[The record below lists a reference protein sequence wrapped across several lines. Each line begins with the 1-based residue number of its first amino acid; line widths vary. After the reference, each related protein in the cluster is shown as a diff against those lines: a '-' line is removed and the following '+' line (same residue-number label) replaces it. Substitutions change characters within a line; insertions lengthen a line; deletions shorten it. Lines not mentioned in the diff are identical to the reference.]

1 MAGGTI
7 NLAVKT
13 TNDSAGLKAAQSDF
27 EAFGGK
33 ITAVSAIATGGMLA
47 LAGGAVKMAAD
58 YQQSMSQVAAVSG
71 ATGAELEKLKTL
83 GKDIGADTAFSARDA
98 ALAMGEL
105 AAGGRSVTQILGGE
119 ARAAVDLAAAG
130 NYGLAESGRTIATVM
145 DVWKDSQI
153 STNDVVNRL
162 AGAANASRFGVE
174 DMSQAVAQAGGV
186 AAQMGVSFEDFTT
199 AIAMSASSFASGSDA
214 GTSYKTMLLN
224 LDGTTDKA
232 KSKIAELNLQFR
244 EQDGAI
250 KSTRDI
256 AQELADK
263 VGILGEAEQTAALKV
278 IFGND
283 AYRTAAAMMDGAG
296 EAATRVNDV
305 LSNTNAADIA
315 ATRMDNAKGSFEE
328 FKGSA
333 ETLAISLGD
342 KALPAMTNIADA
354 GVAMING
361 FGGLPESTQQLGLGM
376 VALATAAPAAAAG
389 ISKAAAAVKTIKET
403 GMPAGAALSGI
414 ALGIGAVLLVADGLT
429 KKFADK
435 SLVDFIFGTGESNAY
450 KNFVAGSQQ
459 IMEANN
465 AVGKSTTELQAALQ
479 NFYEEEARAADHAA
493 TNAQKWGNNG
503 AMLKLVAEDYGRQEE
518 RVRAVIAALEAADA
532 PAAKWLEFY
541 KSLSP
546 AMQDV
551 MDKNGTYQRILTEGA
566 AAVQAS
572 AAADLE
578 QIDALKSLAREY
590 GAVAD
595 AAPPATTALQDF
607 TAGLEEGANWADE
620 LNGRLDTLAG
630 RFGSLDPQMAI
641 NNINLAILKEELADV
656 TAAGGEFSERLGMTT
671 DEMAAQIAVLDG
683 SNAALGENEEAYR
696 TLMGE
701 MEKLAGPAGAVSGA
715 VLNIDAA
722 IQAANLSAEDQIE
735 VAGQVGQALSALA
748 TGDIP
753 GVVAALLTIGE
764 TSPAAMQAF
773 VDGITDPAKKAAIIS
788 HIETI
793 APEVG
798 ATLRPAMKTAGE
810 EGGAAL
816 GQGAVTGISG
826 EEQAVFTAGVGL
838 GGQAAAGLAAGIDN
852 NTWMA
857 IEAGARLA
865 GATMAEVA
873 ALLEIMSPSRK
884 FMEFGRLSGE
894 GYALGLKQSEPMV
907 AKAAS
912 EMVEAGYN
920 EAREQERREYV
931 EWREWRARMDRD
943 ETAADARRAGGGYGN
958 DDVGA
963 ARLPIAPGPGG
974 TMQPGTPPAPP
985 KLPLQKVGQD
995 VYWDPNTGTFVNGA
1009 TNMPGT
1015 DATWNPATGE
1025 LGTDAI
1031 QANGGLSV
1039 YKNSDGTWRDVITD
1053 ELATNPDGTF
1063 KTARYQQDAVA
1074 YQSRAQAVKG
1084 PWITGGIHTIGGGPG
1099 ENQAGATMG
1108 VTGAYM
1114 SGYMGMIQDQYNQYI
1129 KRQNE
1134 LGHGA
1139 LSDRFYNYG
1148 QDMSDSNYGK
1158 KTYESTGLATPGIDP
1173 WHPAAMV
1180 GGGTRYWQS
1189 KPGSAEGGEW
1199 AFAMRRQGQGG
1210 EKPPVVIN
1218 VQAMDSQS
1226 FLRAMPQIR
1235 EAMRQD
1241 EKRGGY

>member
-13 TNDSAGLKAAQSDF
+13 TNDSAGLKAAATDL
-27 EAFGGK
+27 ENFGKAAKTSGDNVDAGAAK
-33 ITAVSAIATGGMLA
+33 AAKAAKQLETDIAKASAVGVLGLAALGVGAIAM
-47 LAGGAVKMAAD
+47 AGQYESA
-58 YQQSMSQVAAVSG
+58 MSQVQAVSG
-71 ATGAELEKLKTL
+71 ATGAELAQLKDL

-671 DEMAAQIAVLDG
+671 GEMKAQIAVLDG

-701 MEKLAGPAGAVSGA
+701 MEKLAGPAGTVSGA

-793 APEVG
+793 APE
-798 ATLRPAMKTAGE
+798 AGE
-810 EGGAAL
+810 VLRAGMAKAGADGG
-816 GQGAVTGISG
+816 
-826 EEQAVFTAGVGL
+826 
-838 GGQAAAGLAAGIDN
+838 AGLAQGLNSPANRISAYSAGRGLAD
-852 NTWMA
+852 A
-857 IEAGARLA
+857 ALEGARA
-865 GATMAEVA
+865 GLQTS
-873 ALLEIMSPSRK
+873 SPSKK
-884 FMEFGRLSGE
+884 FRELGWFAGDGL
-894 GYALGLKQSEPMV
+894 ALGMEDREPMV

-912 EMVEAGYN
+912 GMVEAGYN

-1025 LGTDAI
+1025 LGTDAV

-1158 KTYESTGLATPGIDP
+1158 KTYESTGLPMPGIDP
-1173 WHPAAMV
+1173 WQPGAMV